1 MELKLIRTKSNKEY
15 TEGKLYINGVYF
27 CDTIEDKDRGLFQ
40 TMSVDTIK
48 TIKVYKETCIPYGK
62 YKVVLSMSKR
72 FSKVMPEL
80 LNVKG
85 FIGIRMHPGNTIY
98 DTEGCILVGNKSS
111 DGVITNSRKTFN
123 ALMNILKT
131 QKSISLIIE

>member
-1 MELKLIRTKSNKEY
+1 MELILKRIPSTGNY

-27 CDTIEDKDRGLFQ
+27 CDTLEDKDRRLLQ
-40 TMSVDTIK
+40 TMTIDTIK
-48 TIKVYKETCIPYGK
+48 TMKVYKETCIPYGK

-72 FSKVMPEL
+72 FGKVMPEL

-85 FIGIRMHPGNTIY
+85 FTGIRIHSGNTIY
-98 DTEGCILVGNKSS
+98 DTEGCILVGIKSS
-111 DGVITNSRKTFN
+111 NGVITNSRKTFN

-131 QKSISLIIE
+131 QKSITLAIE

>member
-1 MELKLIRTKSNKEY
+1 MNIKLIRNKSNKEY

-27 CDTIEDKDRGLFQ
+27 CDTLEDKDRGLLQ
-40 TMSVDTIK
+40 TMSIDTIK
-48 TIKVYKETCIPYGK
+48 AIKVQAETCIPYGK

-80 LNVKG
+80 LDVKG
-85 FIGIRMHPGNTIY
+85 FIGVRMHSGNTIY
-98 DTEGCILVGNKSS
+98 DTEGCILVGIKSS
-111 DGVITNSRKTFN
+111 NGLIANSRKTFN

-131 QKSISLIIE
+131 QKSITLKIE

>member
-1 MELKLIRTKSNKEY
+1 MELKLIRIKSNKEY

-27 CDTIEDKDRGLFQ
+27 CDTLEDKDRRLLQ
-40 TMSVDTIK
+40 TMTIDTIK
-48 TIKVYKETCIPYGK
+48 TMKVYKETCIPYGK

-72 FSKVMPEL
+72 FGKVMPEL

-85 FIGIRMHPGNTIY
+85 FTGIRIHSGNTIY
-98 DTEGCILVGNKSS
+98 DTEGCILVGIKSS
-111 DGVITNSRKTFN
+111 NGVITNSRKTFN

-131 QKSISLIIE
+131 QKSITLAIE

>member
-1 MELKLIRTKSNKEY
+1 MELILKRIPSTGNY

-27 CDTIEDKDRGLFQ
+27 CDTLEDKDRGLLQ
-40 TMSVDTIK
+40 TMTVDTIK
-48 TIKVYKETCIPYGK
+48 TMKVYKETCIPYGK

-72 FSKVMPEL
+72 FGKVMPEL

-85 FIGIRMHPGNTIY
+85 FIGIRIHSGNTIY

-111 DGVITNSRKTFN
+111 NGVITNSRKTFN

-131 QKSISLIIE
+131 QKSITLAIE

>member
-1 MELKLIRTKSNKEY
+1 MELKLIRNKSSKEY

-27 CDTIEDKDRGLFQ
+27 CDTLEDQDRGLLQ

-72 FSKVMPEL
+72 FGKVMPEL

-85 FIGIRMHPGNTIY
+85 FTVIRMHSGNTIY
-98 DTEGCILVGNKSS
+98 DTEGCILVGIKN
-111 DGVITNSRKTFN
+111 GNGIITNSRKTFN
-123 ALMNILKT
+123 QLMNILKT
-131 QKSISLIIE
+131 QKAITLAVE

>member
-1 MELKLIRTKSNKEY
+1 MELKLLRYPSTNNY

-27 CDTIEDKDRGLFQ
+27 CDTLEDKDRGLLQ
-40 TMSVDTIK
+40 SMSVDTIK
-48 TIKVYKETCIPYGK
+48 AIKVYKETCIPYGK
-62 YKVVLSMSKR
+62 YKVILSMSKR
-72 FSKVMPEL
+72 FGKVMPEL

-85 FIGIRMHPGNTIY
+85 FVGVRMHSGNTIY

-131 QKSISLIIE
+131 QKSISLIII